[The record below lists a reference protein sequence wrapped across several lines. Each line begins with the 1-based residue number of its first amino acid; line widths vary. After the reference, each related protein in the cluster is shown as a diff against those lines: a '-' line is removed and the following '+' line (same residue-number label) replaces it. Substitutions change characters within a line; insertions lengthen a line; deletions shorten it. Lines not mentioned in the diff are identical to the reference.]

1 MKEFFLDLLQELDKL
16 TGIKQ
21 WDRISHSKDETN
33 ELLDI
38 LTRTCQMF
46 PLIPVDAQKSILRHA
61 VISDGDFIG
70 LNAKWVYKSLNAQR
84 DRFFKEAAHI
94 PSEVDPNWKPVEGEA
109 RNEWLKKW
117 QESLGSFGTSP
128 TKSHVQELVERLPPK
143 EKGHSYPST
152 SAEKVLAA
160 MLHNDYIRANYNPDG
175 SKKEGWKEENEWLT
189 VTAKSRRK

>member
-1 MKEFFLDLLQELDKL
+1 MREFFFDLLQELDKL

-21 WDRISHSKDETN
+21 WDRISHSKDDTN

-94 PSEVDPNWKPVEGEA
+94 PSEVDLNWKPLEGEA
-109 RNEWLKKW
+109 RQERLKEWL
-117 QESLGSFGTSP
+117 QSLQGFEEKATQ
-128 TKSHVQELVERLPPK
+128 SHVQELVSRLPPK
-143 EKGHSYPST
+143 DKGISYPST
-152 SAEKVLAA
+152 PPDVANAIQERIRRGQIKALQDKFPSATPEEIDKMLA
-160 MLHNDYIRANYNPDG
+160 NF
-175 SKKEGWKEENEWLT
+175 
-189 VTAKSRRK
+189 